1 MFLSVMALSSEI
13 NQHMI
18 FPTQYIK
25 GLLIKIYDYA
35 IWRNAIWRNIGIQ
48 NQKPN
53 TLSPNNHNK
62 ESLAPSDDPI

>member
-35 IWRNAIWRNIGIQ
+35 IWRNAIWRNIGI
-48 NQKPN
+48 
-53 TLSPNNHNK
+53 
-62 ESLAPSDDPI
+62 PILISHIGTKFDFMT